1 MTHTLHLIQNVLL
14 GVVAVLAALALFTGY
29 VARRVTRAFPPE
41 GRFVDIGGDRIHY
54 VEYGNGPPIVFVH
67 GLAGQ
72 LRNFA
77 YLPLARLAQ
86 QHRVILIDRPG
97 AGRSLRGAGSQANVF
112 AQARTVAAFIDAL
125 QLDKPV
131 LVGHS
136 LGGAIALA
144 VGLNH
149 ADRVSRL
156 ALIAP
161 LSHEQSEP
169 PAPFAADAAVA
180 AGAPLRVVD
189 LRDSADDPDRPQG
202 RAPGVRAG
210 RRAAR
215 LPGQGVDCSGCART
229 CFTQRR
235 PTCCRRRST
244 CPRWSAATRTS
255 RCRSTCCTAVP
266 IRS

>member
-1 MTHTLHLIQNVLL
+1 MTHTLHLIQTVLL
-14 GVVAVLAALALFTGY
+14 GFVAVLAALALFSGY

-86 QHRVILIDRPG
+86 QHRVIIIDRPG

-125 QLDKPV
+125 RLDKPV

-144 VGLNH
+144 VGHNP
-149 ADRVSRL
+149 VS
-156 ALIAP
+156 
-161 LSHEQSEP
+161 
-169 PAPFAADAAVA
+169 
-180 AGAPLRVVD
+180 
-189 LRDSADDPDRPQG
+189 
-202 RAPGVRAG
+202 
-210 RRAAR
+210 
-215 LPGQGVDCSGCART
+215 
-229 CFTQRR
+229 
-235 PTCCRRRST
+235 
-244 CPRWSAATRTS
+244 
-255 RCRSTCCTAVP
+255 
-266 IRS
+266 

>member
-1 MTHTLHLIQNVLL
+1 MTPTLHLIQNVLL
-14 GVVAVLAALALFTGY
+14 GVVAVLAALALFSAY

-72 LRNFA
+72 WRNFA
-77 YLPLARLAQ
+77 YLPLTRLAQ
-86 QHRVILIDRPG
+86 QHRVILLDRPG
-97 AGRSLRGAGSQANVF
+97 AGRSLRGAASQANVF

-125 QLDKPV
+125 KLDKPV

-161 LSHEQSEP
+161 LSHEQTEP
-169 PAPFAADAAVA
+169 PAPFK
-180 AGAPLRVVD
+180 PLMLPSPLVRRFVSWTFAIP
-189 LRDSADDPDRPQG
+189 LTILTG
-202 RAPGVRAG
+202 RQP
-210 RRAAR
+210 
-215 LPGQGVDCSGCART
+215 
-229 CFTQRR
+229 
-235 PTCCRRRST
+235 
-244 CPRWSAATRTS
+244 
-255 RCRSTCCTAVP
+255 
-266 IRS
+266 